1 MMRGMTGFAEKSY
14 AARSLR
20 VKISIKTLN
29 HRFFDWSYRGTPI
42 GETETKLRGL
52 CQKYIRRGRV
62 EVFLDITSVDP
73 ESWEF
78 SINEGLLEKIHTAL
92 GRVSRRTGHRL
103 EFPAES
109 LFRIPHL
116 VEVVRKKWT
125 DQEIRF
131 LIRSFEKT
139 LARVVRL
146 RQREG
151 RETASQLRTHIR
163 AIRSSALRI
172 EQRFR
177 KQPARIENKLK
188 QRIRDLNRS
197 PFLTE
202 ERLAEEAAYLTQ
214 RYDLAE
220 EIGRLKTH
228 LASLE
233 SLISFKVTGPV
244 GKKMDFLAQELHRE
258 ANTMNS
264 KSQDI
269 QITKESLAIKNEV
282 ESIRQHVQN
291 VE

>member
-14 AARSLR
+14 GARSLR
-20 VKISIKTLN
+20 IKISIKTLN
-29 HRFFDWSYRGTPI
+29 HRFFDWSYKGTSI
-42 GETETKLRGL
+42 GETEASLRAL
-52 CQKYIRRGRV
+52 CQKQIRRGRV

-78 SINEGLLEKIHTAL
+78 SINEGLLEKILAAL
-92 GRVSRRTGHRL
+92 GRVSRRTEHRL

-116 VEVVRKKWT
+116 VEIVRRKWT
-125 DQEIRF
+125 EQEIRF

-139 LARVVRL
+139 LTHVVRL

-151 RETASQLRTHIR
+151 RETAAQLKAHIR

-188 QRIRDLNRS
+188 QRIRDLNHS
-197 PFLTE
+197 SFLSE
-202 ERLAEEAAYLTQ
+202 ERLAEEVAFLTQ

-220 EIGRLKTH
+220 EVSRLKAH

-233 SLISFKVTGPV
+233 GLVSSRMTEPR

-291 VE
+291 IE